1 MVLTGVPRK
10 LTRHALRVWQD
21 IAIADVPHGVFI
33 VRDSV
38 KTVPVSSPAVQQQ
51 LDRMID
57 DLPDFFVGVFDR
69 KGSYQQFL
77 SDVAVTANL
86 IDKRGFS

>member
-10 LTRHALRVWQD
+10 LTRNALRVWQD
-21 IAIADVPHGVFI
+21 IVMTDVPHGVFI
-33 VRDSV
+33 VRDVV
-38 KTVPVSSPAVQQQ
+38 KTVKVSSPSVQQQ

-69 KGSYQQFL
+69 TASYQQFL

>member
-1 MVLTGVPRK
+1 MVLSGVPRK
-10 LTRHALRVWQD
+10 LTRNALRAWQD
-21 IAIADVPHGVFI
+21 IILTDVPHGVFI
-33 VRDSV
+33 VRDAV
-38 KTVPVSSPAVQQQ
+38 KTVPVSSPAVQKQ

-69 KGSYQQFL
+69 KGNYQQFL

-86 IDKRGFS
+86 IEKRDY